1 MSTRR
6 ADMSAAAESLYQQ
19 LCTAGI
25 ALPYRENLDAYR
37 ETVGDGFAPQ
47 IEVAIAAFD
56 GEIEMIEI
64 AGINCRQLTPRGWK
78 EQQGRCILYAYG
90 GGYVSGSTR
99 GDQLI
104 TAPLAQQSDTRII
117 MVEYRLSPEHPYPL
131 PQQDMRQIYSAL
143 LDQYGVSRLIVSGEP
158 AGGNLALGLMQYVRD
173 NGLPLPR
180 CAVLFSPW
188 CDLANQGDSHAFN
201 DARDPTLNNA
211 WVDIAA
217 SLHADDC
224 PLDDPQLSP
233 IHGDMHRLPPC
244 IITTGSRDLL
254 LSQCLRLAARLRA
267 AGVECDLRVWDGLW
281 HVFEFYPIAE
291 AQLSIAEI
299 AVFIRAH

>member
-1 MSTRR
+1 MSVRR

-19 LCTAGI
+19 LCAAGI

-37 ETVGDGFAPQ
+37 EAVGDGFAPQ

-90 GGYVSGSTR
+90 GGYVSGSTSE
-99 GDQLI
+99 DQLI
-104 TAPLAQQSDTRII
+104 TAPLAQQSDRRII

-131 PQQDMRQIYSAL
+131 PQQDMRQVYSAL
-143 LDQYGVSRLIVSGEP
+143 LDQYGASRLIVSGES
-158 AGGNLALGLMQYVRD
+158 AGGNLALGLMQYARD

-233 IHGDMHRLPPC
+233 IHGDMHGLPPC

-299 AVFIRAH
+299 AAFIRAH